1 MKIEESKIIATGQAI
16 ENVVPALLAA
26 KEIVDLYADFLPNLP
41 SHEEVITTIILK
53 HFADI

>member
-1 MKIEESKIIATGQAI
+1 MIEKSKVIATGPDV
-16 ENVVPALLAA
+16 ENVVSAVSAA

-53 HFADI
+53 HFANT